1 MFSQKELELY
11 ANQFKGFIQ
20 SCFNARM
27 KALQDMDEDDEEAD
41 PFKRA
46 IANNVKF
53 QVAKVLDEEVKK
65 KMSGEYARLQSEEQ
79 VRVN

>member
-1 MFSQKELELY
+1 
-11 ANQFKGFIQ
+11 
-20 SCFNARM
+20 
-27 KALQDMDEDDEEAD
+27 MDEDDEEAD